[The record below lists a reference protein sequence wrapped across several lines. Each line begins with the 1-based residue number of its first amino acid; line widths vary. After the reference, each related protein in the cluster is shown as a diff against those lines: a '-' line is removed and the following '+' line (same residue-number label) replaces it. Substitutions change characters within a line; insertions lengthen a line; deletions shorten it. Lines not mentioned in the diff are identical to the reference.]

1 MRSTSL
7 NVLVTGL
14 SIAVSAVFCT
24 NCYDGLDGDDLELS
38 PDSLDPRAFVHTA
51 HVWAKPAA
59 IPVCWENPGPG
70 DATARSWVQQS
81 VMNTWSRFGAVDFTG
96 WGPCSANAKGIRILI
111 ADGHPHTK
119 GLGKQL
125 NGVKDGML
133 LNFTFNAWGNICH
146 QYPGVENCIRWIA
159 AHEFG
164 HALGFAHE
172 QNRPDTP
179 AWCKEPPQGSNGD
192 LIIGAW
198 DEDSIMNYC
207 NDKYTNLGE
216 LSTTDVAALQAV
228 YGPRYRWASLG
239 GGVSSIAVGRNLD
252 GRLEVF
258 ARGTDSALW
267 HTWQTTPNGG
277 WSGWASLGG
286 GILATPAIAA
296 NSDGRLEA
304 FVQGTDGALWHNWQT
319 TPNGAWSGWASL
331 GGWLANPAVG
341 RNHDGRLEVFGVG
354 SDSAVYHIW
363 QNTPSGSWSGWSGMG
378 GVASGPIAVGS
389 NSDGRLEVFVRGSDS
404 ALHHAWQTTPSG
416 AWSGWASLG
425 GVLTGPPALAKNAD
439 GRLEVFVQGT
449 ADRPHHIWQNTPG
462 GGWSGWSAFE
472 GAVKSMSVTRNLDG
486 RLELFAR
493 GTDQALY
500 HNWQTA
506 PNGAWSGWATLS
518 GSVKSNLSAAQNQD
532 GRLEVFAI
540 GTDNAVWHTWQ
551 SSPGGVWN

>member
-378 GVASGPIAVGS
+378 GVARRPDRRRQQLGRPPRGVRAWLRQRAPPRLADDAERSLERMGLPRRGPDRAAGAGEERGWSPRGVRPRHRGSAASYLAEHPGRRVERVERVRGRRQVDVGHAQPRRSPRAVRTGDRSGPLPQLA
-389 NSDGRLEVFVRGSDS
+389 DRAERRLERMGHAVRERQEQSLRR
-404 ALHHAWQTTPSG
+404 AKSG
-416 AWSGWASLG
+416 RTS
-425 GVLTGPPALAKNAD
+425 
-439 GRLEVFVQGT
+439 
-449 ADRPHHIWQNTPG
+449 
-462 GGWSGWSAFE
+462 
-472 GAVKSMSVTRNLDG
+472 
-486 RLELFAR
+486 R
-493 GTDQALY
+493 GLR
-500 HNWQTA
+500 HRH
-506 PNGAWSGWATLS
+506 G
-518 GSVKSNLSAAQNQD
+518 
-532 GRLEVFAI
+532 
-540 GTDNAVWHTWQ
+540 
-551 SSPGGVWN
+551 